1 MENSQRLGPAP
12 KEPLRRKQLD
22 YDWRWVR
29 RALPRVEIDYL
40 SITTSPLRWHEVEQV
55 KKANGLISSW
65 INSQDHVTFI
75 NVFPATLGEDGRPK
89 PELFLADRLHMNAQ
103 GCAIWASMI
112 EPYLK

>member
-1 MENSQRLGPAP
+1 M
-12 KEPLRRKQLD
+12 
-22 YDWRWVR
+22 RWNR
-29 RALPRVEIDYL
+29 
-40 SITTSPLRWHEVEQV
+40 S

-65 INSQDHVTFI
+65 ILAQDHLTFI